1 VAEAHCPEDGM
12 VEAVRRSGPGF
23 VAGVQWHPEFH
34 LADDPSTLDDSPMLH
49 DFLQAAAAV
58 RDASARR

>member
-1 VAEAHCPEDGM
+1 
-12 VEAVRRSGPGF
+12 